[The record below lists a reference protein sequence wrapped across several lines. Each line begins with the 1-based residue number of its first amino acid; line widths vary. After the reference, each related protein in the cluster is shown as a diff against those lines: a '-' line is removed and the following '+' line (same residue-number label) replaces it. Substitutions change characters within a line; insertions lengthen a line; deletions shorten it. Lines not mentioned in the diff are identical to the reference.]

1 MNGREPRQESATVPC
16 SPESVAYEPGEQM
29 ALLPEVEQPP
39 QLPGRGTLAHRLL
52 LMFASGARLTHPDFQ
67 ERTGSWRLAAV
78 VFELGLL
85 GWSVHAVRIPAP
97 TADNPDRS
105 VARYWLAARHV
116 RLAQEVLA

>member
-1 MNGREPRQESATVPC
+1 MNGREPRQESATAPR

-39 QLPGRGTLAHRLL
+39 QLPRRGTLAHRLL
-52 LMFASGARLTHPDFQ
+52 LIFINGARLTHPEFQ

-85 GWSVHAVRIPAP
+85 GWKVHAVLIPAP
-97 TADNPDRS
+97 TDANQNRS
-105 VARYWLAARHV
+105 IARYWLAPRHV